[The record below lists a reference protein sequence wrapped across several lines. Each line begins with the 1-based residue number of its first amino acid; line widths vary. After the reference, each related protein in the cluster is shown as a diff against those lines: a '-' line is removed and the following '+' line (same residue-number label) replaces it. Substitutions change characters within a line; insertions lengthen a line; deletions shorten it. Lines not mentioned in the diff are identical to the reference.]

1 VDRFDQVGSGMS
13 YRLDVE
19 LTDSQKAEMADIPA
33 EAWFTPVDFRNAKA
47 PRHPTFERMRRRYGG
62 GQMKQGTVL
71 SWIENSVGGKR
82 VLDLFCANGVFSLGA
97 ALAGAREVVGIDFSP
112 ERVKCAQFLASTL
125 EDRVGCSFSFM
136 TGDVYELSDL
146 VSEPFDVVLAL
157 GGLYHVADPPYVLT
171 KIRDLTRERLI
182 VWTSSILPLPG
193 SWGQFRVRRDKTG
206 EGLTSIRGGRG
217 VWRLT
222 PGCFRAMLL
231 HAKFRVLES
240 RRPPLL
246 KRHRSPWY
254 GALAEPF

>member
-1 VDRFDQVGSGMS
+1 MS

-19 LTDSQKAEMADIPA
+19 LTDTQKAKMADIPA
-33 EAWFTPVDFRNAKA
+33 EAWFTAVDFRNAKS
-47 PRHPTFERMRRRYGG
+47 PRHPALERTHRRYAGG
-62 GQMKQGTVL
+62 EMKRRLML

-82 VLDLFCANGVFSLGA
+82 VLDLFCANGVFSLEA

-136 TGDVYELSDL
+136 TGDVYELSNL

-171 KIRDLTRERLI
+171 KIRDLTREHLI
-182 VWTSSILPLPG
+182 VQTSSILPLPG
-193 SWGQFRVRRDKTG
+193 SWGQFRVRHDRTG

-217 VWRLT
+217 AWRLT

-231 HAKFRVLES
+231 HAKFQVLES

-246 KRHRSPWY
+246 KRRRFPMY
-254 GALAEPF
+254 CALAEPL